1 MVEGA
6 CRFYNKVLHN
16 NASRRLLGRA
26 PLRTAAV
33 RLLLRRCVVA
43 DPKHG
48 DEWTRVSK
56 DVEHG
61 LAQLSCD
68 AALKRVAANL
78 ALGKSAS
85 GS

>member
-1 MVEGA
+1 MLQLEGI
-6 CRFYNKVLHN
+6 VV
-16 NASRRLLGRA
+16 A
-26 PLRTAAV
+26 PR
-33 RLLLRRCVVA
+33 VA